1 MALPCQPLQ
10 APVQHSAPPTNPIP
24 SPLTRSHPPPPAGTY
39 YASAYYLARTVC
51 EIVLQL
57 PSPILFSCVVYWL
70 VGLQPLAS
78 KFLIFTGFMVL
89 CSNAATSLAVMVSAL
104 CR

>member
-1 MALPCQPLQ
+1 
-10 APVQHSAPPTNPIP
+10 
-24 SPLTRSHPPPPAGTY
+24 
-39 YASAYYLARTVC
+39 VC

-57 PSPILFSCVVYWL
+57 PSPILFSCMVYWL